1 MENNAEKTPVHK
13 PTVIIMVA
21 VIVLFLIGIIIR
33 WDYIKKE
40 VTDTMQHM
48 FPTEEAGTGK

>member
-48 FPTEEAGTGK
+48 FPTEEAETGK